1 MSSSILIHT
10 VRVYGFRAL
19 KNIEVQLSQTT
30 VLTGINNS
38 GKTSFLKAMQVALG
52 NRLFLT
58 HDDFFI
64 EDNSHVDRIVIDVL
78 IYPVDESGEIDS
90 EFSEDWE
97 ILFTT
102 NRIRFTEDG
111 RAYISLRT
119 VVKTD
124 PVTGRIYTKQYI
136 LEQWIDFKFAE
147 DKYWF
152 EFEDGKE
159 MPFVFEEIPFFY
171 IDAQRDILEDI
182 KLKSS
187 YMGRMLSAIEYNE
200 DDIEKI
206 ERQIEELNTTAV
218 ERSDI
223 LKTVRDT
230 LNELD
235 PAMDGHSRGIEVTPF
250 TKKIR
255 DLSKGLT
262 INYGDDDR
270 TFSMEYHGM
279 GTRSWSSLLT
289 LKAFVEL
296 FKKNSEKKEKVYF
309 PIIAAEEPEA
319 HLHPNAQKKLY
330 TQINGFVGQKI
341 ISTHSPYIAAS
352 AKLSEI
358 RSFYKKADDVECGQI
373 DTTELKP
380 EWKRK
385 IKRQVVHSRGEIFF
399 SKCLVLCE
407 GETEEQA
414 LPIFFK
420 KYFGYSH
427 SEVGIDFVG
436 VNGYK
441 NYMPFL
447 NLAVGLNIPWIIFS
461 DNDQDGS
468 VKTDVE
474 RQVRKKGEELLS
486 NVIFLNNGN
495 DFERELLQN
504 GYEKE
509 VKEAIL
515 SAKEYAN
522 EHHREVQE
530 QKDKEEIDGFDIDE
544 LYNVMAGGKTMYAP
558 LVAEAIVA
566 SGNDLP
572 TKVVELFEKIKEI
585 LQLEV
590 RSA

>member
-1 MSSSILIHT
+1 MS
-10 VRVYGFRAL
+10 
-19 KNIEVQLSQTT
+19 
-30 VLTGINNS
+30 
-38 GKTSFLKAMQVALG
+38 
-52 NRLFLT
+52 
-58 HDDFFI
+58 
-64 EDNSHVDRIVIDVL
+64 
-78 IYPVDESGEIDS
+78 
-90 EFSEDWE
+90 
-97 ILFTT
+97 
-102 NRIRFTEDG
+102 
-111 RAYISLRT
+111 
-119 VVKTD
+119 
-124 PVTGRIYTKQYI
+124 
-136 LEQWIDFKFAE
+136 
-147 DKYWF
+147 
-152 EFEDGKE
+152 
-159 MPFVFEEIPFFY
+159 FVFEEIPFFY

-187 YMGRMLSAIEYNE
+187 YIGRMLSAIEYNE
-200 DDIEKI
+200 DDIEEI
-206 ERQIEELNTTAV
+206 ERQIEKLNTTAV

-330 TQINGFVGQKI
+330 MQINGFVGQKI

-420 KYFGYSH
+420 KYFRYSH

-436 VNGYK
+436 VDGYK

-522 EHHREVQE
+522 EHHRKAQE
-530 QKDKEEIDGFDIDE
+530 QKDKEKIDGFDTDK
-544 LYNVMAGGKTMYAP
+544 LYNVMIGGKTMYAP

-572 TKVVELFEKIKEI
+572 TNVVELFEKIKEI

>member
-1 MSSSILIHT
+1 MNKSILINT

-38 GKTSFLKAMQVALG
+38 GKTSFLKALQVVFG

-58 HDDFFI
+58 YDDFFI
-64 EDNSHVDRIVIDVL
+64 EDNSHVDRIVVDVL
-78 IYPVDESGEIDS
+78 IVPVNESGEIDS
-90 EFSEDWE
+90 LFSEDWE

-102 NRIRFTEDG
+102 DRIKFAENG
-111 RAYISLRT
+111 KAYIPLRT

-124 PVTGRIYTKQYI
+124 PVTGRIYTKQYV
-136 LEQWIDFKFAE
+136 LERWVDFKFAD
-147 DKYWF
+147 DKYWY
-152 EFEDGKE
+152 ELEDGKE
-159 MPFVFEEIPFFY
+159 IPFVFEEIPFFY
-171 IDAQRDILEDI
+171 MDAQRDILEDI
-182 KLKSS
+182 KVKSS
-187 YMGRMLSAIEYNE
+187 YIGRMLSAIEY
-200 DDIEKI
+200 DKSDIEEI
-206 ERQIEELNTTAV
+206 EKQIEELNNTAV
-218 ERSDI
+218 EKSDI

-235 PAMDGHSRGIEVTPF
+235 SAMDGHSRGIEVTPF

-262 INYGDDDR
+262 INYGDDEQ

-296 FKKNSEKKEKVYF
+296 FKKNSEKEEKVYF
-309 PIIAAEEPEA
+309 PIIAVEEPEA

-352 AKLSEI
+352 AKFSEI
-358 RSFYKKADDVECGQI
+358 RSFYKKADNVECGQI
-373 DTTELKP
+373 DVTGLKP

-385 IKRQVVHSRGEIFF
+385 IERQVVHSRGEIFF
-399 SKCLVLCE
+399 SKCLVFCE

-427 SEVGIDFVG
+427 IEVGIDFVG
-436 VNGYK
+436 VGSYT

-447 NLAVGLNIPWIIFS
+447 NFADGLHIPWIIFS
-461 DNDQDGS
+461 DNDQEGT
-468 VKTDVE
+468 VKNDVE
-474 RQVRKKGEELLS
+474 RQVKVKGEELLD
-486 NVIFLNNGN
+486 NVIFLGTGH
-495 DFERELLQN
+495 DFEKELLQN
-504 GYEKE
+504 GYEAE
-509 VKEAIL
+509 VKKAIL

-522 EHHREVQE
+522 EYHRKAQE
-530 QKDKEEIDGFDIDE
+530 QKDKEKIDGFDTDE
-544 LYNVMAGGKTMYAP
+544 LYSVITGSKTMYAP
-558 LVAEAIVA
+558 LVAEEIVK
-566 SGNDLP
+566 SDKLLP
-572 TKVVELFEKIKEI
+572 IKVVELFEKVKEI